1 MNVAASLSF
10 AGIGPT
16 ETKVVIIADPDATR
30 NVHEVVAEGA
40 FGQLKTTTENM
51 PSPRNA
57 KSSYL
62 ASLSA
67 TAELRAAAEVFAS
80 RSPAEDAHLASNG

>member
-1 MNVAASLSF
+1 MAAAISL
-10 AGIGPT
+10 AGIGPDDT
-16 ETKVVIIADPDATR
+16 EVRIIADPDATS
-30 NVHEVVAEGA
+30 NVHEVVADGA
-40 FGQLKTTTENM
+40 FGRLTTRTENL

-67 TAELRAAAEVFAS
+67 SAELRAAA
-80 RSPAEDAHLASNG
+80 LAFTAGVSA

>member
-1 MNVAASLSF
+1 M
-10 AGIGPT
+10 
-16 ETKVVIIADPDATR
+16 
-30 NVHEVVAEGA
+30 
-40 FGQLKTTTENM
+40 TTNL

-67 TAELRAAAEVFAS
+67 IAELRAAAMAFA
-80 RSPAEDAHLASNG
+80 AHQR